1 MPSLNSREQDRG
13 QSSRDGGCQVRLLG
27 KRPHVFCQSEL
38 CGRHTGDTWLIQKKS
53 RTEAPQSPWGSGTQ
67 SGRIFRVAQ
76 AWDLEHPKYCPA
88 KRQRAA
94 SVTAG
99 PLPTLVS
106 VSSGTGG
113 VVIPECYTLLCSL
126 PGKVGPGA
134 DTCKATDM

>member
-38 CGRHTGDTWLIQKKS
+38 CGRHTGDTWLIQKS

-99 PLPTLVS
+99 PLPTLGVCF
-106 VSSGTGG
+106 VRDRRCGHPRMLHFTLFLAWEGG
-113 VVIPECYTLLCSL
+113 PWSRYMQGV
-126 PGKVGPGA
+126 
-134 DTCKATDM
+134 